1 MQVHAPCWMGYPS
14 PEKFKINLLK
24 HKINLRHN
32 PDSSAKW
39 ALQLSFSIHDKALI
53 TIRRNAAK
61 YIIYIYIVF
70 LIKPFKTWK
79 KINTLG
85 KPFEYN
91 ASIGI
96 FKTIYAFHKLSS
108 YLLPALLFT
117 LLRTFYITNVLSSLF
132 FLINPFNDKKRA

>member
-1 MQVHAPCWMGYPS
+1 MGYPS

-61 YIIYIYIVF
+61 YIYIYSF
-70 LIKPFKTWK
+70 LDKTVLKVKKKPTRWESLLNITRVEAFLKQFMHFT
-79 KINTLG
+79 NYLV
-85 KPFEYN
+85 
-91 ASIGI
+91 
-96 FKTIYAFHKLSS
+96 IYYRLY
-108 YLLPALLFT
+108 YL
-117 LLRTFYITNVLSSLF
+117 RY
-132 FLINPFNDKKRA
+132 

>member
-1 MQVHAPCWMGYPS
+1 MGYPS

-61 YIIYIYIVF
+61 YIYIYSF
-70 LIKPFKTWK
+70 LDKAVLNVKKKTQHV
-79 KINTLG
+79 G
-85 KPFEYN
+85 K
-91 ASIGI
+91 
-96 FKTIYAFHKLSS
+96 AF
-108 YLLPALLFT
+108 
-117 LLRTFYITNVLSSLF
+117 
-132 FLINPFNDKKRA
+132 

>member
-1 MQVHAPCWMGYPS
+1 MGYPS

-53 TIRRNAAK
+53 TIRRNTAK
-61 YIIYIYIVF
+61 YIYIYSF
-70 LIKPFKTWK
+70 LDKAVLNVK
-79 KINTLG
+79 KKNNTLG

-91 ASIGI
+91 ASRGI

-117 LLRTFYITNVLSSLF
+117 LLRTFYITNALSSLF
-132 FLINPFNDKKRA
+132 FLINPFNGKKRA

>member
-1 MQVHAPCWMGYPS
+1 MGYPS

-53 TIRRNAAK
+53 KIRRNAAK
-61 YIIYIYIVF
+61 YIYIYSF
-70 LIKPFKTWK
+70 LDKAVLNVKKKP
-79 KINTLG
+79 NTLG
-85 KPFEYN
+85 NPFEYN
-91 ASIGI
+91 ASRGI

-117 LLRTFYITNVLSSLF
+117 LLRTFYITNALSSLF
-132 FLINPFNDKKRA
+132 FLINPFNGKKRA

>member
-1 MQVHAPCWMGYPS
+1 MGYPS

-53 TIRRNAAK
+53 TIRRKAAK
-61 YIIYIYIVF
+61 YIYSF
-70 LIKPFKTWK
+70 LDKAVLNVK
-79 KINTLG
+79 KKQQHVMLG

-91 ASIGI
+91 ASRGI
-96 FKTIYAFHKLSS
+96 LKNNLCISQTI
-108 YLLPALLFT
+108 
-117 LLRTFYITNVLSSLF
+117 
-132 FLINPFNDKKRA
+132 

>member
-1 MQVHAPCWMGYPS
+1 MGYPS
-14 PEKFKINLLK
+14 PEKLNLLK

-32 PDSSAKW
+32 PDSSAIW

-61 YIIYIYIVF
+61 YIYIYIQCSF
-70 LIKPFKTWK
+70 LDKAVLNGK
-79 KINTLG
+79 KNPNTLG

-91 ASIGI
+91 ASRGI

-117 LLRTFYITNVLSSLF
+117 LLRTFYITNALSSLF
-132 FLINPFNDKKRA
+132 FLINPFNGKKRA

>member
-1 MQVHAPCWMGYPS
+1 MGYPS
-14 PEKFKINLLK
+14 PEKLNLLK

-61 YIIYIYIVF
+61 YIYSF
-70 LIKPFKTWK
+70 LDKAVLNVK
-79 KINTLG
+79 KNPNTLG

-91 ASIGI
+91 ASKA
-96 FKTIYAFHKLSS
+96 FLKQFMHFTNYLVIYYRLYYLRYLEHFILRMPFLVSS
-108 YLLPALLFT
+108 F
-117 LLRTFYITNVLSSLF
+117 
-132 FLINPFNDKKRA
+132 

>member
-1 MQVHAPCWMGYPS
+1 MGYPS

-61 YIIYIYIVF
+61 YIYIYSF
-70 LIKPFKTWK
+70 LDKAVLNVKKTPTRWESLLNITRVEAFLK
-79 KINTLG
+79 QFMHFTNYLV
-85 KPFEYN
+85 
-91 ASIGI
+91 
-96 FKTIYAFHKLSS
+96 IYYRLY
-108 YLLPALLFT
+108 YL
-117 LLRTFYITNVLSSLF
+117 RY
-132 FLINPFNDKKRA
+132 

>member
-1 MQVHAPCWMGYPS
+1 MGYPS

-53 TIRRNAAK
+53 TIRHKAAK
-61 YIIYIYIVF
+61 YIYSF
-70 LIKPFKTWK
+70 LDKAVLNVK
-79 KINTLG
+79 KNPNMLG

-91 ASIGI
+91 ASRGI
-96 FKTIYAFHKLSS
+96 FKTIYAFHKLCS

-117 LLRTFYITNVLSSLF
+117 LLRTFYNTNALCSLV
-132 FLINPFNDKKRA
+132 FLINSFNGKKRA